1 MNSFIADFYYG
12 NIEPQMRSIKQN
24 SDFQKDFNK
33 LCEIEAVLKEKLTD
47 VEKSLFIEYV
57 NLWGIISGDI
67 DFDSYKAGFKH
78 GAGFALDAFIT
89 DND

>member
-1 MNSFIADFYYG
+1 MGFIEDFYYG
-12 NIEPQMRSIKQN
+12 NLEPQMRKIKKN

-33 LCEIEAVLKEKLTD
+33 LCEIESVLKEKLTD
-47 VEKSLFIEYV
+47 VEKSLFIEHV

-78 GAGFALDAFIT
+78 GAAFALDAFIT

>member
-1 MNSFIADFYYG
+1 MGFIEDFYYA
-12 NIEPQMRSIKQN
+12 NLEPQMRNIKKN

-33 LCEIEAVLKEKLTD
+33 LCEIEAVLKAKLTD
-47 VEKSLFIEYV
+47 AEKSLFVEYV

-78 GAGFALDAFIT
+78 GAGFALDVFIT

>member
-1 MNSFIADFYYG
+1 MGFIEDFYYG
-12 NIEPQMRSIKQN
+12 NLEPQMRKIKKN

-33 LCEIEAVLKEKLTD
+33 LCEIESVLKEKLTD
-47 VEKSLFIEYV
+47 VEKSLFVEYV

-78 GAGFALDAFIT
+78 GAGFALDVFIT

>member
-1 MNSFIADFYYG
+1 MGFIEDFYYG
-12 NIEPQMRSIKQN
+12 NLEPQMREIKKN

-33 LCEIEAVLKEKLTD
+33 LCEIESVLKEKLTD
-47 VEKSLFIEYV
+47 AEKSLFIEYV

-67 DFDSYKAGFKH
+67 DFDSYKVGFKH

-89 DND
+89 NND

>member
-1 MNSFIADFYYG
+1 MGFIEDFYYG
-12 NIEPQMRSIKQN
+12 NLEPQMREIKKN

-33 LCEIEAVLKEKLTD
+33 LCEIESVLKEKLTD
-47 VEKSLFIEYV
+47 AEKSLFIEYV

>member
-1 MNSFIADFYYG
+1 MGFIEKFYYG
-12 NIEPQMRSIKQN
+12 NLEPQMREIKKD

-33 LCEIEAVLKEKLTD
+33 LCEIEALLKEKLTD
-47 VEKSLFIEYV
+47 AEKSLFIEYV

-78 GAGFALDAFIT
+78 GAVFALDAFTQIT
-89 DND
+89 E

>member
-1 MNSFIADFYYG
+1 MGFIEDFYYG
-12 NIEPQMRSIKQN
+12 NLEPQMRKIKKD

-47 VEKSLFIEYV
+47 AEKSLFIEYV

-67 DFDSYKAGFKH
+67 DFDSFKAGFRY
-78 GAGFALDAFIT
+78 GAKFMLDVFNT
-89 DND
+89 NT